1 LFKHTSDLKSNNYKA
16 HLALLL
22 ANIIYALNYGWAKDV
37 MQGGYLEPFA
47 FILLRAIGATLLFW
61 LVSFFFWEKV
71 DKKDKIKLLLC
82 GVFGVAANQL
92 LFFKGLDQ
100 TTRINA
106 SIIMVA
112 SPIIVALLSAIIIK
126 EKPSLY
132 RIVGILLGLT
142 GACLIILQGNSS
154 SEGASLLGNVLIIL
168 NATSYGLYLVL
179 VKPLMK
185 KYSPIT
191 VIKWVFTF
199 GLAIVTPFGLTE
211 VNTIV
216 WEMPSDIVLK
226 VGFVIVFTT
235 FFTYLFNIYGVKRV
249 SPTVVSSYIYLQP
262 ILTSLIAA
270 FSGTETIT
278 SLMIISSIVIF
289 IGVYLVSKP

>member
-1 LFKHTSDLKSNNYKA
+1 MSKNYKA
-16 HLALLL
+16 HIALLF

-37 MQGGYLEPFA
+37 MEGGYLEPFA
-47 FILLRAIGATLLFW
+47 FILIRAIGATLLFW
-61 LVSFFFWEKV
+61 VVSLFFSERV
-71 DKKDKIKLLLC
+71 ENKDKLKLLLC
-82 GVFGVAANQL
+82 GIFGVAANQL

-106 SIIMVA
+106 AIIMVA
-112 SPIIVALLSAIIIK
+112 SPIIVALLSAVLIK
-126 EKPSLY
+126 EKPSAT

-142 GACLIILQGNSS
+142 GACFIILQGESNNQ
-154 SEGASLLGNVLIIL
+154 GASLIGNLLIVL

-191 VIKWVFTF
+191 VVKWVFTF
-199 GLAIVTPFGLTE
+199 GLIIVTPFGLTE
-211 VNTIV
+211 IDTIV
-216 WEMPSDIVLK
+216 WEMPNDILLK
-226 VGFVIVFTT
+226 VGFVVVFTT

-262 ILTSLIAA
+262 ILTSIIAA

-278 SLMIISSIVIF
+278 IMMAISSIIIF
-289 IGVYLVSKP
+289 IGVYLVSKPSK

>member
-1 LFKHTSDLKSNNYKA
+1 MSKNYKA
-16 HLALLL
+16 HIALLF

-37 MQGGYLEPFA
+37 MEGGYLEPFA
-47 FILLRAIGATLLFW
+47 FILIRAIGATLLFW
-61 LVSFFFWEKV
+61 IVSLFFSEHV
-71 DKKDKIKLLLC
+71 ENKDKLKLLLC
-82 GVFGVAANQL
+82 GIFGVAANQL

-112 SPIIVALLSAIIIK
+112 SPIIVALFSAVLIK
-126 EKPSLY
+126 EKPSAT

-142 GACLIILQGNSS
+142 GACFIILQGESNNQ
-154 SEGASLLGNVLIIL
+154 GASLIGNLLIVL

-191 VIKWVFTF
+191 VVKWVFTF
-199 GLAIVTPFGLTE
+199 GLIIVTPFGLTE
-211 VNTIV
+211 IDTIV
-216 WEMPSDIVLK
+216 WEMPNDILLK
-226 VGFVIVFTT
+226 VGFVVVFTT

-262 ILTSLIAA
+262 ILTSIIAA

-278 SLMIISSIVIF
+278 IMMAISSIIIF
-289 IGVYLVSKP
+289 IGVYLVSKPSK

>member
-1 LFKHTSDLKSNNYKA
+1 MSKNYKA
-16 HLALLL
+16 HIALLF

-37 MQGGYLEPFA
+37 MEGGYLEPFA
-47 FILLRAIGATLLFW
+47 FILIRAIGATLLFW
-61 LVSFFFWEKV
+61 IVSLFFSERV
-71 DKKDKIKLLLC
+71 ENKDKLKLLLC
-82 GVFGVAANQL
+82 GIFGVAANQL

-106 SIIMVA
+106 AIIMVA
-112 SPIIVALLSAIIIK
+112 SPIIVALLSAVLIK
-126 EKPSLY
+126 EKPSAT

-142 GACLIILQGNSS
+142 GACFIILQGESNNQ
-154 SEGASLLGNVLIIL
+154 GASLIGNLLIVL

-191 VIKWVFTF
+191 VVKWVFTF
-199 GLAIVTPFGLTE
+199 GLIIVTPFGLTE
-211 VNTIV
+211 IDTIV
-216 WEMPSDIVLK
+216 WKMPNDILLK
-226 VGFVIVFTT
+226 VGFVVVFTT

-262 ILTSLIAA
+262 ILTSIIAA

-278 SLMIISSIVIF
+278 IMMAISSIIIF
-289 IGVYLVSKP
+289 IGVYLVSKPSK

>member
-1 LFKHTSDLKSNNYKA
+1 MSKNYKA
-16 HLALLL
+16 HIALLF

-37 MQGGYLEPFA
+37 MEGGYLEPFA
-47 FILLRAIGATLLFW
+47 FILIRAIGATLLFW
-61 LVSFFFWEKV
+61 VVSLFFSERV
-71 DKKDKIKLLLC
+71 ENKDKLKLLLC
-82 GVFGVAANQL
+82 GIFGVAANQL

-112 SPIIVALLSAIIIK
+112 SPIIVALFSAVLIK
-126 EKPSLY
+126 EKPSAT

-142 GACLIILQGNSS
+142 GACFIILQGESNNQ
-154 SEGASLLGNVLIIL
+154 GASLIGNLLIVL

-191 VIKWVFTF
+191 VVKWVFTF
-199 GLAIVTPFGLTE
+199 GLIIVTPFGLTE
-211 VNTIV
+211 VDTIV
-216 WEMPSDIVLK
+216 WEMPNDILLK
-226 VGFVIVFTT
+226 VGFVVIFTT

-262 ILTSLIAA
+262 ILTSIIAA

-278 SLMIISSIVIF
+278 IMMVISSIIIF
-289 IGVYLVSKP
+289 IGVYLVSKPSK

>member
-1 LFKHTSDLKSNNYKA
+1 MSKNYKA
-16 HLALLL
+16 HIALLF

-37 MQGGYLEPFA
+37 MEGGYLEPFA
-47 FILLRAIGATLLFW
+47 FILIRAIGATLLFW
-61 LVSFFFWEKV
+61 IVSLFFSERV
-71 DKKDKIKLLLC
+71 ENKDKLKLLLC
-82 GVFGVAANQL
+82 GIFGVAANQL

-106 SIIMVA
+106 AIIMVA
-112 SPIIVALLSAIIIK
+112 SPIIVALLSAVLIK
-126 EKPSLY
+126 EKPSAT

-142 GACLIILQGNSS
+142 GACFIILQGESS
-154 SEGASLLGNVLIIL
+154 NQGASLIGNLLIVL

-191 VIKWVFTF
+191 VVKWVFSF
-199 GLAIVTPFGLTE
+199 GLIIVTPFGLTE
-211 VNTIV
+211 IDTIV
-216 WEMPSDIVLK
+216 WEMPNEILLK
-226 VGFVIVFTT
+226 VGFVVVFTT

-262 ILTSLIAA
+262 ILTSIIAA

-278 SLMIISSIVIF
+278 IMMAISSIIIF
-289 IGVYLVSKP
+289 VGVYLVSKPSK

>member
-1 LFKHTSDLKSNNYKA
+1 MSKNYKA
-16 HLALLL
+16 HIALLF

-37 MQGGYLEPFA
+37 MEGGYLEPFA
-47 FILLRAIGATLLFW
+47 FILIRAIGATLLFW
-61 LVSFFFWEKV
+61 VVSLFFSERV
-71 DKKDKIKLLLC
+71 ENKDKLKLLLC
-82 GVFGVAANQL
+82 GIFGVAANQL

-112 SPIIVALLSAIIIK
+112 SPIIVALFSALIIK
-126 EKPSLY
+126 EKPSAT

-142 GACLIILQGNSS
+142 GACFIILQGESNNQ
-154 SEGASLLGNVLIIL
+154 GASLIGNLLIVL

-191 VIKWVFTF
+191 VVKWVFTF
-199 GLAIVTPFGLTE
+199 GLIIVTPFGLTE
-211 VNTIV
+211 IDTIV
-216 WEMPSDIVLK
+216 WEMPNDILLK
-226 VGFVIVFTT
+226 VGFVVVFTT

-262 ILTSLIAA
+262 ILTSIIAA

-278 SLMIISSIVIF
+278 IMMVISSIIIF
-289 IGVYLVSKP
+289 IGVYLVSKPSK

>member
-1 LFKHTSDLKSNNYKA
+1 MSKNYKA
-16 HLALLL
+16 HIALLF

-37 MQGGYLEPFA
+37 MEGGYLEPFA
-47 FILLRAIGATLLFW
+47 FILIRAIGATLLFW
-61 LVSFFFWEKV
+61 VVSLFFSERV
-71 DKKDKIKLLLC
+71 ENKDKLKLLLC
-82 GVFGVAANQL
+82 GIFGVAANQL

-112 SPIIVALLSAIIIK
+112 SPIIVALFSAVLIK
-126 EKPSLY
+126 EKPSAT

-142 GACLIILQGNSS
+142 GACFIILQGESNNQ
-154 SEGASLLGNVLIIL
+154 GASLIGNLLIVL

-191 VIKWVFTF
+191 VVKWVFTF
-199 GLAIVTPFGLTE
+199 GLIIVTPFGLTE
-211 VNTIV
+211 IDTIV
-216 WEMPSDIVLK
+216 WEMPNDILLK
-226 VGFVIVFTT
+226 VGFVVIFTT

-262 ILTSLIAA
+262 ILTSIIAA

-278 SLMIISSIVIF
+278 IMMAISSIIIF
-289 IGVYLVSKP
+289 IGVYLVSKPSK

>member
-1 LFKHTSDLKSNNYKA
+1 MSKNYKA
-16 HLALLL
+16 HIALLF

-37 MQGGYLEPFA
+37 MEGGYLEPFA
-47 FILLRAIGATLLFW
+47 FILIRAIGATLLFW
-61 LVSFFFWEKV
+61 VVSLFFSERV
-71 DKKDKIKLLLC
+71 ENKDKLKLLLC
-82 GVFGVAANQL
+82 GIFGVATNQL

-112 SPIIVALLSAIIIK
+112 SPIIVALFSAVLIK
-126 EKPSLY
+126 EKPSAT

-142 GACLIILQGNSS
+142 GACFIILQGESNNQ
-154 SEGASLLGNVLIIL
+154 GASLIGNLLIVL

-191 VIKWVFTF
+191 VVKWVFTF
-199 GLAIVTPFGLTE
+199 GLIIVTPFGLTE
-211 VNTIV
+211 IDTIV
-216 WEMPSDIVLK
+216 WEMPNDILLK
-226 VGFVIVFTT
+226 VGFVVVFTT

-262 ILTSLIAA
+262 ILTSIIAA

-278 SLMIISSIVIF
+278 IMIVISSIIIF
-289 IGVYLVSKP
+289 IGVYLVSKPSK

>member
-1 LFKHTSDLKSNNYKA
+1 MSKNYKA
-16 HLALLL
+16 HIALLF

-37 MQGGYLEPFA
+37 MEGGYLEPFA
-47 FILLRAIGATLLFW
+47 FILIRAIGATLLFW
-61 LVSFFFWEKV
+61 FVSLFFSERV
-71 DKKDKIKLLLC
+71 ENKDKLKLLLC
-82 GVFGVAANQL
+82 GIFGVAANQL

-106 SIIMVA
+106 AIIMVA
-112 SPIIVALLSAIIIK
+112 SPIIVALLSAVLIK
-126 EKPSLY
+126 EKPSAT

-142 GACLIILQGNSS
+142 GACFIILQGESNNQ
-154 SEGASLLGNVLIIL
+154 GASLIGNLLIVL

-191 VIKWVFTF
+191 VVKWVFTF
-199 GLAIVTPFGLTE
+199 GLIIVTPFGLTE
-211 VNTIV
+211 IDTIV
-216 WEMPSDIVLK
+216 WEMPNDILLK
-226 VGFVIVFTT
+226 VGFVVVFTT

-262 ILTSLIAA
+262 ILTSIIAA

-278 SLMIISSIVIF
+278 IMMAISGIIIF
-289 IGVYLVSKP
+289 IGVYLVSKPSK